1 MSNAA
6 LMPADE
12 IKLHSLTEDEV
23 RAALEQH
30 NPGAPVGNVRAMAA
44 ILTIVSDVLADLPEA
59 RRRELA
65 RGKSR
70 FRKALV
76 RMAASDTGAGP
87 ERLHIETSGRV
98 ERSQGSGLGKR
109 ISAAEGRAR
118 LDRYAQVRPLESWAG
133 PVAGAGEIEQQLGI
147 PRSTLSSWQQRGAV
161 VGLLRGERKLAYPLE
176 QFVDA
181 RPLEGIAEVLK
192 AAPDAR
198 SAWLWLRQPHG
209 ALEGRSPLAALGTPG
224 ARDRVVQVAGR
235 DFT

>member
-1 MSNAA
+1 MPNAA

-12 IKLHSLTEDEV
+12 VKLQSLTEDEV

-44 ILTIVSDVLADLPEA
+44 ILTIVSDVLAELPEA

-70 FRKALV
+70 FREALK
-76 RMAASDTGAGP
+76 MATGGAGAGP

-98 ERSQGSGLGKR
+98 EKSQGSGLGER
-109 ISAAEGRAR
+109 IGAVEGRAR

-133 PVAGAGEIEQQLGI
+133 PVAGAGEIEQRLGI
-147 PRSTLSSWQQRGAV
+147 PRSTLSSWQQRGV
-161 VGLLRGERKLAYPLE
+161 VIGLLRGERKLAYPLE

-192 AAPDAR
+192 VAPDAR

-209 ALEGRSPLAALGTPG
+209 ALAGRSPLVVLGTPG
-224 ARDRVVQVAGR
+224 TRDRVVQVAGR